1 MKDIKMNKEE
11 LKKQIQELRT
21 KSADLILESMRVND
35 QANSLEAQ
43 IEQIDREE
51 DDLRIVFGIKEPTD
65 G

>member
-1 MKDIKMNKEE
+1 MKDITMNKEE

>member
-1 MKDIKMNKEE
+1 MSKEE

>member
-1 MKDIKMNKEE
+1 MNKEE